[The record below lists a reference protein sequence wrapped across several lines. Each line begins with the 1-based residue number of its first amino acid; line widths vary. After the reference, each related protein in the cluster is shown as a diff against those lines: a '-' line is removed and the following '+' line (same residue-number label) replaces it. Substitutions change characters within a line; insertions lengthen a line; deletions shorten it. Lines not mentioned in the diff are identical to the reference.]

1 MKNNVRKEQ
10 LKKLALKK
18 SDNGG
23 RIYQLINK
31 NILDKAI
38 ELITDEK
45 TPTIITSL
53 VKKGYLTGNEQFID
67 MLNNFI
73 YYFDSKFPTIC
84 HKDLMLEFILENQV
98 PEFLLC
104 KKYWGDNNNMQYFI
118 NSMDKAIVNNFYE
131 TILFIDDRV
140 LFKPFIKNLQSIDL
154 DNNDDL
160 ESIMKF
166 LKSLLWTNINN
177 FSTLYLF
184 QNFHLNLKKFQR
196 KNKDKN
202 PLEVYYHVIN
212 EMKIHY
218 EMLIDSYY
226 KNKGILKYVK

>member
-1 MKNNVRKEQ
+1 MKNRARKEQ

-18 SDNGG
+18 TDNGG

-38 ELITDEK
+38 DLITDKK
-45 TPTIITSL
+45 TPTIVTSL

-84 HKDLMLEFILENQV
+84 HKDLMLEFILENQT

-104 KKYWGDNNNMQYFI
+104 KKYWGDNDNMQYFI
-118 NSMDKAIVNNFYE
+118 NSMDKAIVNTFYE
-131 TILFIDDRV
+131 TILFIDDKV
-140 LFKPFIKNLQSIDL
+140 LFRPFIKNLQNLDL
-154 DNNDDL
+154 DNKNDL

-166 LKSLLWTNINN
+166 LKKLLWTNIND

-202 PLEVYYHVIN
+202 PLEVYYHIIN

-218 EMLIDSYY
+218 ERLIDSYY

>member
-1 MKNNVRKEQ
+1 M
-10 LKKLALKK
+10 ALKK

-23 RIYQLINK
+23 RIYQLIDK

-38 ELITDEK
+38 DLKKKKK
-45 TPTIITSL
+45 TPTIVTSI

-84 HKDLMLEFILENQV
+84 HKDLMLEFILENQI

-104 KKYWGDNNNMQYFI
+104 KKYWGDNDNMQYFI

-131 TILFIDDRV
+131 TILFIDDRS
-140 LFKPFIKNLQSIDL
+140 LFRPFIKNLQNLNL
-154 DNNDDL
+154 DNKNDL
-160 ESIMKF
+160 ESVMEF
-166 LKSLLWTNINN
+166 LKKLIWTNIND

-184 QNFHLNLKKFQR
+184 QNFHLNIKSFQR

-202 PLEVYYHVIN
+202 PLEVYYYVIN